1 MKEEKLHTNKE
12 AFSGEW
18 LTPKEAASFLKVHRS
33 TIYRWADEGLLTLYN
48 LGNRLTRLKR
58 AEVENLIK
66 SKKQTKRQTDENTAT
81 LQPAPFLKDKT
92 SSALLEEVFMSLARK
107 YNVEEQKAQ
116 QLMQEL
122 EIALGI
128 RKKPDSRSF
137 DETLQDTRKAFDQM
151 AVHLSENEYPVY
163 LQLFVNEVSSLLE
176 KLSKVNERRGQLVIL
191 LKKAARQWKKSTERA
206 TKEQVS
212 AVRSVFDCLENETP
226 KKDEVM
232 ECADKLENAGIQ
244 IITIQ
249 SAELAEALIA
259 WTDEGY
265 AGIGDY
271 DEGLFGDI
279 DSDSETAL

>member
-12 AFSGEW
+12 TFSEEW
-18 LTPKEAASFLKVHRS
+18 LTPKEAASLLKVHRS

-48 LGNRLTRLKR
+48 LGNRLTRLKKE
-58 AEVENLIK
+58 EVENLIK
-66 SKKQTKRQTDENTAT
+66 PKKQKKKGQT
-81 LQPAPFLKDKT
+81 LT
-92 SSALLEEVFMSLARK
+92 SPGAAAASDLEEVFMSLARK

-116 QLMQEL
+116 KLMQEL

-137 DETLQDTRKAFDQM
+137 DENLQDTRKAFDQM
-151 AVHLSENEYPVY
+151 ANHLSESEYPVY
-163 LQLFVNEVSSLLE
+163 LQLFVNEVSFLLE

-226 KKDEVM
+226 KKEDVM
-232 ECADKLENAGIQ
+232 ECADKLSDAGIRVM
-244 IITIQ
+244 I
-249 SAELAEALIA
+249 EFGPLAEVFIQWA
-259 WTDEGY
+259 DEGFPGY
-265 AGIGDY
+265 AEEEI
-271 DEGLFGDI
+271 DEWNSRG
-279 DSDSETAL
+279 S